1 MPRALLEKVTVEY
14 NGGPRALCDVTL
26 EVREGTTLLVGP
38 NGSGK
43 TTILRLLA
51 GLIPHFYPA
60 SVKGRVL
67 VEGVDPTRNPDK
79 LIGLV
84 GYAGADPEVQVV
96 GPTGWDEASLAPSM
110 LGLPRQEVVER
121 ALEAL
126 RSTGALHLREKP
138 TAIMSSGELQ
148 RTGLAGVL
156 SLRPRFL
163 LLDEPLELID
173 PWAAEELIRVLERMA
188 RNGFS
193 MVIATHRPQAFSSLE
208 PRVVTVRDGRV
219 EEDAEGRSVIEEGFS
234 KTPRCLGELVL
245 RMRNVGFRYPRAE
258 VWVLRGFSLE
268 LRRSEIKALVGPNG
282 SGKTTILKLAAGI
295 LKPREGVVVRR
306 ERPAYLPCNPLLV
319 FDKPTLR
326 GELEGLEGALEL
338 ASTLGLEELLDRG
351 LATLST
357 GELRRAAL
365 ATVLSR
371 GRKLLLLD
379 EPTAGLDLDGRR
391 ILTRILD
398 ELACM
403 GYSILLATHDRE
415 WAERIADEIVRVG
428 NSV

>member
-1 MPRALLEKVTVEY
+1 M
-14 NGGPRALCDVTL
+14 TL
-26 EVREGTTLLVGP
+26 EIRGGVTLLVGP

-60 SVKGRVL
+60 SVKGRIL
-67 VEGVDPTRNPDK
+67 VEGVDPTKNPDK

-84 GYAGADPEVQVV
+84 GHAGADPEVQVV
-96 GPTGWDEASLAPSM
+96 GSTGWDEASLAPSL

-126 RSTGALHLREKP
+126 RSAEAFHLKDKP

-156 SLRPRFL
+156 SLRPRLL

-173 PWAAEELIRVLERMA
+173 PWAAEGLLQVLEKLVKH
-188 RNGFS
+188 GVS
-193 MVIATHRPQAFSSLE
+193 MIIATHRPQAFSRLR
-208 PRVVTVRDGRV
+208 PRVITVRNGRV
-219 EEDAEGRSVIEEGFS
+219 EEEAEGQSVVEEVFSRTLRCPGEPVLHMRSI
-234 KTPRCLGELVL
+234 
-245 RMRNVGFRYPRAE
+245 GFRYPRAE
-258 VWVLRGFSLE
+258 TWVLRSFSLE
-268 LRRSEIKALVGPNG
+268 LRRGEVKALVGPNG

-306 ERPAYLPCNPLLV
+306 EQPAYLPCNSLLV

-326 GELEGLEGALEL
+326 EELEGLEGALEL

-365 ATVLSR
+365 AAVLAR

-391 ILTRILD
+391 VLARVLD
-398 ELACM
+398 EMACM
-403 GYSILLATHDRE
+403 GCSILLATHDME
-415 WAERIADEIVRVG
+415 WAERVADEIVRVG
-428 NSV
+428 SNA